1 MNKFNNN
8 KQIIIDKNINH
19 IFQIKNKVK
28 KNQKI
33 NLVIIVIYKKQLNHN
48 IILQILMI
56 KINKM
61 KI

>member
-1 MNKFNNN
+1 MNKYNNN
-8 KQIIIDKNINH
+8 KQIIIDKNMNN

-33 NLVIIVIYKKQLNHN
+33 NLVIIIKYRKQLNHN